1 MSHVTKLAFEGRW
14 AELLELLRESPE
26 RASEASTGKSF
37 TPLHQAAWHG
47 ASPPIIGE
55 LLALGADP
63 NLLNTGGQTAQQ
75 IALSRHPQRK
85 DLDYLLR
92 PRPFSL
98 ARLIRKLLAEQSS
111 MFGSYDGNLVV
122 CDRLV
127 EMFSLELAD
136 PSPVEVPQRVMIALR
151 ALTGLELESRQF
163 HEFHIGQNLG
173 LKTTVEFWLDVFMPA
188 LRRTLQLP
196 SPDALME
203 PWAVVSDLFD
213 PAPEKWGL
221 RGDPFLW
228 LEMRRTLAHT
238 VLPDT
243 GDGLADIV
251 HGAYTAITGYQ
262 LTPVSSHQ
270 VSYLSRGG
278 MSGGMVCGEFWC
290 HKAIPLL
297 QQRLEWL
304 RQSWCFESTRERG

>member
-63 NLLNTGGQTAQQ
+63 GLLNTEGQTAQQ

-92 PRPFSL
+92 PRSFSL
-98 ARLIRKLLAEQSS
+98 ARLLRRLMAEQLS
-111 MFGSYDGNLVV
+111 MFGSYDGNLVI

-136 PSPVEVPQRVMIALR
+136 PLPAEVLQRVRLALR
-151 ALTGLELESRQF
+151 ALTGLELQSRQ
-163 HEFHIGQNLG
+163 HHDFHIG
-173 LKTTVEFWLDVFMPA
+173 K
-188 LRRTLQLP
+188 
-196 SPDALME
+196 
-203 PWAVVSDLFD
+203 
-213 PAPEKWGL
+213 
-221 RGDPFLW
+221 
-228 LEMRRTLAHT
+228 
-238 VLPDT
+238 
-243 GDGLADIV
+243 
-251 HGAYTAITGYQ
+251 
-262 LTPVSSHQ
+262 
-270 VSYLSRGG
+270 
-278 MSGGMVCGEFWC
+278 
-290 HKAIPLL
+290 
-297 QQRLEWL
+297 
-304 RQSWCFESTRERG
+304 